1 MATIWEILELDGP
14 TTDDRA
20 IKSAYAKRV
29 RAVRPDEDQAGF
41 MALRDAFD
49 RARTYA
55 RIHAEEINTDKIFDA
70 QTASP
75 ANVDAPSREPDE
87 SESFD
92 YTEDYKPQ
100 DPASEYFDDAA
111 DFSFAENTALSP
123 QEEKELEF
131 QDIMREKIAVLIRS
145 PWTINSE
152 TAWAQLFSEPELE
165 SLDSETKFQGV
176 LRMSLLALSG
186 FFGGS
191 EPDSKMRL
199 KSSTATF
206 IFDRMGWMNP
216 AVFGGRERQ
225 ELQWLAEVLGVRL
238 DDQPSKEEIE
248 FYEGD
253 DEDGVSWKIVLGTVI
268 AASLFIY
275 LGNRFL

>member
-14 TTDDRA
+14 TTDERA

-29 RAVRPDEDQAGF
+29 RVVRPDEDQAGF

-55 RIHAEEINTDKIFDA
+55 RIHAEDINTDKIFDA
-70 QTASP
+70 HKAPPVNGSP
-75 ANVDAPSREPDE
+75 AAAADE
-87 SESFD
+87 ETHGFD
-92 YTEDYKPQ
+92 YSEDYTPQ
-100 DPASEYFDDAA
+100 DPVPEFFDDAA
-111 DFSFAENTALSP
+111 DFSFAESAALSP
-123 QEEKELEF
+123 QEKEETQF

-165 SLDSETKFQGV
+165 SLDSEAKFQDV

-216 AVFGGRERQ
+216 SIFGGLERQ
-225 ELQWLAEVLGVRL
+225 ELQWLAEELGVRME
-238 DDQPSKEEIE
+238 DQPSKEEIE
-248 FYEGD
+248 YYEDD